1 MNKCFF
7 VVPDTFLK
15 LAERWYTLS
24 DIHWTKLRCNGVKT
38 VLVIGGGIT
47 GLSAIY
53 ELQKWKREKQSDVRL
68 ILVEAAPELGGKIR
82 TVKEDG
88 FIMEAGADS
97 IVSRK
102 ANHMSF
108 IQELGLENE
117 VVYNATGRSF
127 LFIEGELKPIP
138 ADAVFGIPTSIESL
152 AKSTLVSAEG
162 KVAAL
167 QDFYT
172 KNETFTEN
180 DSIGTFLEHFF
191 GKELVEKQIAP
202 VLSGVYSGELSNLT
216 IASTLPYLLDYKDE
230 YGSIIKGFSI
240 NKEKF
245 QSGGEKKF
253 LSFKDGLGSL
263 IDAFERELEDVEVIK
278 NAKINKIE
286 KVNNCYQ
293 VSLVNHEV
301 IEVDHAILSIPHT
314 EAVTLFHGP
323 ELEKEFAQL
332 KNSSMISVYVGFDV
346 PDHVLPLDGT
356 GFIKANSDEITCNAC
371 TWTSRKWK
379 HTSKTGNLLVRLFYK
394 SSHPSFASLK
404 EMQEHE
410 LLQVALADLKKS
422 LGIKAEPVASVV
434 TNWSDCMPNYLITHP
449 QTVKALESKM
459 DELYP
464 GILLAGCSYYGVGI
478 PDCIENG
485 ENVARKMVSYL

>member
-1 MNKCFF
+1 MIIGMK
-7 VVPDTFLK
+7 
-15 LAERWYTLS
+15 S
-24 DIHWTKLRCNGVKT
+24 RCNEVKT

-47 GLSAIY
+47 GLSAMY
-53 ELQKWKREKQSDVRL
+53 KLQKWKRENQSDIRL
-68 ILVEAAPELGGKIR
+68 ILVEASSQLGGKIR
-82 TVKEDG
+82 TVKDDG

-102 ANHMSF
+102 ANHMAF

-127 LFIEGELKPIP
+127 LFTEGELKPIP

-162 KVAAL
+162 KVEAL
-167 QDFYT
+167 QDFYI
-172 KNETFTEN
+172 KNETFTKN
-180 DSIGTFLEHFF
+180 DSIGAFLERFF

-202 VLSGVYSGELSNLT
+202 VLSGVYSGELNNLT

-253 LSFKDGLGSL
+253 LSFKKGLGTL
-263 IDAFERELEDVEVIK
+263 IDQFEQELKDVQIIK
-278 NAKINKIE
+278 NAKTNKIE
-286 KVNNCYQ
+286 KVNNRYH
-293 VSLVNHEV
+293 VSLMDHEV
-301 IEVDHAILSIPHT
+301 MEVDHVVLSIPHT
-314 EAVTLFHGP
+314 EAVKLIADQ
-323 ELEKEFAQL
+323 EIEKEFAQL

-356 GFIKANSDEITCNAC
+356 GFIKANSAEITCNAC

-394 SSHPSFASLK
+394 SSDPSFSTLK
-404 EMQEHE
+404 EMSKQE
-410 LLQVALADLKKS
+410 LLQVALADLTKS

-434 TNWSDCMPNYLITHP
+434 TNWSDCCLI
-449 QTVKALESKM
+449 
-459 DELYP
+459 
-464 GILLAGCSYYGVGI
+464 I
-478 PDCIENG
+478 
-485 ENVARKMVSYL
+485 

>member
-1 MNKCFF
+1 M
-7 VVPDTFLK
+7 
-15 LAERWYTLS
+15 AEKWYTLS
-24 DIHWTKLRCNGVKT
+24 DIYWTKLRCNGVKT
-38 VLVIGGGIT
+38 VLVIGGGVT
-47 GLSAIY
+47 GLSAMY
-53 ELQKWKREKQSDVRL
+53 ELQKWKRETQSDVRL

-82 TVKEDG
+82 TVKADN

-97 IVSRK
+97 IVARK
-102 ANHMSF
+102 ANRMSF
-108 IQELGLENE
+108 IQELGLETE

-127 LFIEGELKPIP
+127 LFTEGELKPIP

-162 KVAAL
+162 KVEAL
-167 QDFYT
+167 QDFYI
-172 KNETFTEN
+172 KNDTFTKN
-180 DSIGTFLEHFF
+180 DSIGAFLEHFF

-202 VLSGVYSGELSNLT
+202 VLSGVYSGEISNLT
-216 IASTLPYLLDYKDE
+216 IASTLPYLLEYKEE
-230 YGSIIKGFSI
+230 YGSIIKGLSV

-253 LSFKDGLGSL
+253 LSFKNGLGSL
-263 IDAFERELEDVEVIK
+263 IDAFEGKLEDVEIVK
-278 NAKINKIE
+278 NTKINKIE
-286 KVNNCYQ
+286 KVNSRYQ
-293 VSLVNHEV
+293 VSFINDEV
-301 IEVDHAILSIPHT
+301 IQVDHIVLGIPHT
-314 EAVTLFHGP
+314 ETVKLLDNR
-323 ELEKEFAQL
+323 ELKKEFDRL

-356 GFIKANSDEITCNAC
+356 GFIKANGDGITCNAC

-394 SSHPSFASLK
+394 SSHPAFASLK
-404 EMQEHE
+404 EMSEQE
-410 LLQVALADLKKS
+410 LLQVALADLNKS
-422 LGIKAEPVASVV
+422 LGINAEPVASVV

-449 QTVKALESKM
+449 QTVKVLESKM

-485 ENVARKMVSYL
+485 ESVARKLVSLL